1 MKLTIP
7 DAEPF
12 AIGRQ
17 PVQSTVPSIGQT
29 GNAQYGRLFNP
40 IINQLN
46 FYGGASTYDPESI
59 DRVESI
65 IERQGITGD
74 DARYLRTFGI
84 GSQDNF
90 NAALEFI
97 KNKQNNYSILN
108 RSTGLNLF
116 LTDPSLHASVVIPYA
131 AIGSSKYIGQ
141 AFNQL
146 NFNIPALRTQ
156 AFKSPLRQVVRAR
169 QLMRGKNLTAAELA
183 KIGAL
188 DAALVDG
195 SITLTEALS
204 EISGGA
210 DPMDEIGN
218 AALITMGTTAVGGL
232 LGFGLGS
239 ALNRPVAAQV
249 RQEIFNRRYK
259 EYLNSISDK
268 PAERGEDLSF
278 TGKWFTESWFMKAV
292 PTPIRTT
299 IQDKKIPDWAKM
311 DMLQLGGDNGMP
323 FVLNQLGKSVGNS
336 TFTETARRQGDW
348 FKALDVINENYRQ
361 VSPRGSAE
369 FFNIPVGEY
378 VERVRRKL
386 GKESFAPDEWYN
398 HIGRLMVDEVPY
410 EKMTPQEAA
419 SVQAARTFFEQYGK
433 ELEELGLIN
442 PKDLFEDT
450 AFKDIGR
457 LIELQSVTKNIIAQ
471 NKRWMTPQRDKLVTQ
486 IERVNNKLKQLNR
499 TATTRGL
506 TNKQVKLKE
515 SLEKELVDYQT
526 FMGKF
531 DDAFEQINNA
541 KSIDDLALLY
551 KDLDLTP
558 DMRRALQDLA
568 KSMDET
574 KSRIDNA
581 LEMIQRM
588 PSTKSPNNYLMRI
601 FNRRKIEQDREGL
614 KTILVNHYRENPQ
627 VISKGDD
634 GLFKYQELATDPASL
649 ERRANETIDN
659 ILGETDED
667 AIDAIFTGFGRT
679 GPLVSRRLNIP
690 NHLIKDYIVTDIK
703 ELMIA
708 YTNRVAPR
716 IEYHKRFR
724 DPETNQLMS
733 LEARLDYIRSRLI
746 KDGVDEATINKYIKN
761 FVATY
766 DQVVGTTLKRPDAI
780 DTKIADFLRTATSWT
795 FLGGSGLAA
804 VGDAASLFMDHE
816 LNAIGKSFLGAM
828 DDISIKMAK
837 RELNLAGEAL
847 EITRG
852 ITHLRYM
859 ESLTNDVFSKTIPDK
874 LNNAF
879 YIMNGLAPVTV
890 AIKTFDGLLRGHT
903 IIDAS
908 IKLGQNKASKFEKEF
923 LARYNITPKIAKQIA
938 DSPYEKSQ
946 GGLYLPNTE
955 AWTDEVAVREF
966 RNALASGVMNRVIM
980 GTPAD
985 KPITMSGVAYI
996 PETVAKLLP
1005 FDLPVDPRVRGY
1017 RRVESGLLA
1026 LPFTFYTYTMGAL
1039 SKITANHASG
1049 AVRNRL
1055 SHMAVAMGLGY
1066 MIVNARTPS
1075 FAWNEM
1081 DIEDKIMR
1089 SFDFSGLAAIYS
1101 DMVYR
1106 AIAMASEMGYE
1117 NNFPI
1122 QPKFQAPP
1130 DQVGALISLGGA
1142 PADWSYEVITSIGQ
1156 MLSGDVQDGAKG
1168 LIRMMPLIETMATG
1182 DIIKDTAKD
1191 LTGYLPNRQ

>member
-7 DAEPF
+7 EAEPF
-12 AIGRQ
+12 NIGRQ

-46 FYGGASTYDPESI
+46 FYSRATTYDPESI

-65 IERQGITGD
+65 IETQGFTGD
-74 DARYLRTFGI
+74 DARYLRTFGV

-90 NAALEFI
+90 NAALKFI
-97 KNKQNNYSILN
+97 QNRRDNYSVLN

-131 AIGSSKYIGQ
+131 AIGTSKYLGQ
-141 AFNQL
+141 AFNRL
-146 NFNIPALRTQ
+146 NFNIPISGSK
-156 AFKSPLRQVVRAR
+156 AFKSPLRQAVRAR
-169 QLMRGKNLTAAELA
+169 QLMRGENLTASQLA
-183 KIGAL
+183 KVGAL

-195 SITLTEALS
+195 SITLTEALT

-210 DPMDEIGN
+210 DPLDEIGN

-239 ALNRPVAAQV
+239 VLNRPIAAQA
-249 RQEIFNRRYK
+249 RQQIFNRRYK

-278 TGKWFTESWFMKAV
+278 TGKWFTESWFMKAIPSPV
-292 PTPIRTT
+292 RAT
-299 IQDKKIPDWAKM
+299 IQDKSLPDWAKM
-311 DMLQLGGDNGMP
+311 EMLQLGGDNGMP
-323 FVLNQLGKSVGNS
+323 FVLNQLGKSAGNS

-348 FKALDVINENYRQ
+348 FKALDVINQNYRE
-361 VSPRGSAE
+361 VSPRGGAE

-378 VERVRRKL
+378 VERVRRKI

-398 HIGRLMVDEVPY
+398 HIGRLMIDEVPY

-419 SVQAARTFFEQYGK
+419 SVQAARSFFEQYGK

-442 PKDLFEDT
+442 PKDVFEDG

-486 IERVNNKLKQLNR
+486 IEKVNNKLKQLNR

-506 TNKQVKLKE
+506 TNNQVKYKD
-515 SLEKELVDYQT
+515 SLEKELVDYQN
-526 FMGKF
+526 FIAKF
-531 DDAFEQINNA
+531 DDAFEQIDNA

-568 KSMDET
+568 KAMDDT
-574 KSRIDNA
+574 KARIDNA
-581 LEMIQRM
+581 LEVIAGA
-588 PSTKSPNNYLMRI
+588 PSTKSPNNYFMRI
-601 FNRRKIEQDREGL
+601 FNRRKIETDREGFKNKL
-614 KTILVNHYRENPQ
+614 IQGFKENPR
-627 VISKGDD
+627 ILTKGND
-634 GLFKYQELATDPASL
+634 GLFKIQEMATDPVSL
-649 ERRANETIDN
+649 ERRANDTIDT

-703 ELMIA
+703 EIMIA
-708 YTNRVAPR
+708 YTNRVGPR
-716 IEYHKRFR
+716 IEYYKRFR
-724 DPETNQLMS
+724 NPDNNQLMS
-733 LEARLDYIRSRLI
+733 LEDRLDYYRIQLQ
-746 KDGVDEATINKYIKN
+746 KQGVSEATINKYIKN
-761 FVATY
+761 FVAVY

-795 FLGGSGLAA
+795 FLGGSGFAA
-804 VGDAASLFMDHE
+804 LGDAASIFMDHE
-816 LNAIGKSFLGAM
+816 LSAIGKGFLGSM
-828 DDISIKMAK
+828 DDISLKVSK

-852 ITHLRYM
+852 VTHLKYM

-879 YIMNGLAPVTV
+879 YIANLLAPVTV

-903 IIDAS
+903 LIDAS

-923 LARYNITPKIAKQIA
+923 LARYNITPELAKQIA
-938 DSPYEKSQ
+938 DSPYQKSQ
-946 GGLYLPNTE
+946 GNLYLPNTE
-955 AWTDEVAVREF
+955 AWTDEEAVKAF

-985 KPITMSGVAYI
+985 KPIVMSGVAYI
-996 PETVAKLLP
+996 PESFAKRLP
-1005 FDLPVDPRVRGY
+1005 FDTPVDPRVQGY

-1026 LPFTFYTYTMGAL
+1026 LPFTFYTYALGAL
-1039 SKITANHASG
+1039 SKITANHAAG

-1066 MIVNARTPS
+1066 MIVNTRTPS

-1089 SFDFSGLAAIYS
+1089 SFDFSGLAAVYS
-1101 DMVYR
+1101 DMAYR
-1106 AIAMASEMGYE
+1106 AIAMASEMGFE

-1130 DQVGALISLGGA
+1130 DQIGALISLGGA

-1168 LIRMMPLIETMATG
+1168 LIRMTPLIETLATG